1 MNVKREVIVSQILAP
16 EILRELEL
24 LGYKHMFAK
33 PSQTLTTELRYHP
46 DILGFRLPDGKWIS
60 EADGIVL
67 TDAYPGDC
75 IFNCVSIG
83 KTLIYGNSF
92 IAQKFGCMFD
102 YMLKVRQSYV
112 KCSCIVLD
120 DKAMITSDPSIYRA
134 LNGTFDVLKT
144 SNENIFLN
152 GFSCGF
158 IGGASGVVDNTILF
172 CGDIRKHKDYNNIKA
187 FANNRGFDLYSLSNN
202 DLYDYG
208 GILPV

>member
-1 MNVKREVIVSQILAP
+1 M
-16 EILRELEL
+16 ELGKEYFGPL
-24 LGYKHMFAK
+24 WSFVAINEGVRRGY
-33 PSQTLTTELRYHP
+33 T
-46 DILGFRLPDGKWIS
+46 
-60 EADGIVL
+60 
-67 TDAYPGDC
+67 
-75 IFNCVSIG
+75 
-83 KTLIYGNSF
+83 
-92 IAQKFGCMFD
+92 
-102 YMLKVRQSYV
+102 
-112 KCSCIVLD
+112 
-120 DKAMITSDPSIYRA
+120 
-134 LNGTFDVLKT
+134 NGY